1 MLSNLRNFSKSKLA
15 VVLTAIII
23 IPFVFWGMGSVFSGG
38 NTNNVAKINN
48 KNISTKDFIK
58 HLNLSNID
66 QNTLKKNIED
76 NVLEDLLT
84 ELISINIIDL
94 EIKDL
99 ELSIS
104 EKSLVHKIKNN
115 KEFFDEK
122 NNFSRLKYEK
132 FLLKNNISAGE
143 FERRYKNNELQKI
156 LFSYISGGITSPHF
170 LTNKIYINKTKKIEI
185 NYVNLNN
192 VYRQEFTNDE
202 VAEFIKNNKE
212 KLMKEYIDFSYI
224 KITPNK
230 LIQIEEFNDIF
241 FKKIDE
247 IENLILNG
255 ADIKTIANNF
265 DLKLI
270 DKIKYINED
279 EKDEILSEIY
289 NKRNDS
295 RIQLIDK
302 NDYYILYELKK
313 IEKILPNKNDS
324 NFLKLVNENLKLKD
338 KFNFNKEIFL
348 KIQDKKFSDDDFNEI
363 SKKGNLT
370 KSTTVNSINDNS
382 IFDANSIN
390 LLYSLPEEEYLL
402 MSDNKKNIFLVQIK
416 NIEFQN
422 LSKDSNNT
430 WLFEKESDVNIKN
443 DIYSTY
449 DYFLN
454 EKYEVKI
461 FQKSIERVK
470 NYFR

>member
-1 MLSNLRNFSKSKLA
+1 M
-15 VVLTAIII
+15 
-23 IPFVFWGMGSVFSGG
+23 
-38 NTNNVAKINN
+38 
-48 KNISTKDFIK
+48 
-58 HLNLSNID
+58 
-66 QNTLKKNIED
+66 
-76 NVLEDLLT
+76 
-84 ELISINIIDL
+84 
-94 EIKDL
+94 
-99 ELSIS
+99 
-104 EKSLVHKIKNN
+104 
-115 KEFFDEK
+115 
-122 NNFSRLKYEK
+122 
-132 FLLKNNISAGE
+132 
-143 FERRYKNNELQKI
+143 
-156 LFSYISGGITSPHF
+156 
-170 LTNKIYINKTKKIEI
+170 
-185 NYVNLNN
+185 
-192 VYRQEFTNDE
+192 
-202 VAEFIKNNKE
+202 
-212 KLMKEYIDFSYI
+212 
-224 KITPNK
+224 
-230 LIQIEEFNDIF
+230 
-241 FKKIDE
+241 
-247 IENLILNG
+247 
-255 ADIKTIANNF
+255 
-265 DLKLI
+265 
-270 DKIKYINED
+270 
-279 EKDEILSEIY
+279 
-289 NKRNDS
+289 
-295 RIQLIDK
+295 
-302 NDYYILYELKK
+302 
-313 IEKILPNKNDS
+313 
-324 NFLKLVNENLKLKD
+324 VNENLKLKD

>member
-1 MLSNLRNFSKSKLA
+1 
-15 VVLTAIII
+15 
-23 IPFVFWGMGSVFSGG
+23 
-38 NTNNVAKINN
+38 
-48 KNISTKDFIK
+48 
-58 HLNLSNID
+58 
-66 QNTLKKNIED
+66 
-76 NVLEDLLT
+76 
-84 ELISINIIDL
+84 
-94 EIKDL
+94 
-99 ELSIS
+99 
-104 EKSLVHKIKNN
+104 
-115 KEFFDEK
+115 
-122 NNFSRLKYEK
+122 
-132 FLLKNNISAGE
+132 
-143 FERRYKNNELQKI
+143 
-156 LFSYISGGITSPHF
+156 
-170 LTNKIYINKTKKIEI
+170 
-185 NYVNLNN
+185 
-192 VYRQEFTNDE
+192 
-202 VAEFIKNNKE
+202 
-212 KLMKEYIDFSYI
+212 MKEYIDFSYI

-230 LIQIEEFNDIF
+230 LIQIDEFNDIF

-279 EKDEILSEIY
+279 EKDEILNEIY

-313 IEKILPNKNDS
+313 IEKILPDKNDS

-348 KIQDKKFSDDDFNEI
+348 KIQDKKFSDYDFNEI